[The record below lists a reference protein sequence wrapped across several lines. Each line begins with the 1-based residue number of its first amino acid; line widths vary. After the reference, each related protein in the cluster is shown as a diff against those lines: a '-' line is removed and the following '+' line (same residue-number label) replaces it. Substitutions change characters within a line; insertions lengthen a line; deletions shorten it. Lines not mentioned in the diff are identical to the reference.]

1 MIEVLTEKG
10 LKVSLENGRLA
21 VSPKTKLTDNL
32 RNFIWEQKEKL
43 VLELRT
49 RKLDSLLSSDSDL
62 REQFEFEIEERT
74 AIMIFDGGLSET
86 EAVKLA
92 RENVTEIWFD
102 LFV

>member
-1 MIEVLTEKG
+1 MKARSSIFNDWNLTEKG
-10 LKVSLENGRLA
+10 LIVSLEDGRLA

-74 AIMIFDGGLSET
+74 AIMIFDGGLCRNRSRQT
-86 EAVKLA
+86 CP
-92 RENVTEIWFD
+92 
-102 LFV
+102 